1 MSRVVV
7 VPIHAEAHDFPFAG
21 SFFDAIVSVDAYHY
35 FGTDDLYL
43 GYIAHFL
50 KEEGRIAVVSPGLVG
65 ETVSKIPEELAPYWA
80 WDFRPFHCPEM
91 VAGGT
96 GRRLAKS
103 TSIWP
108 ILIEE
113 GWQDWLTFSEA
124 KLPQTND
131 QWKKAAT
138 DEVAMLRVDQ
148 GKHLGFTRI
157 VATKV

>member
-1 MSRVVV
+1 MPS
-7 VPIHAEAHDFPFAG
+7 
-21 SFFDAIVSVDAYHY
+21 SVGPPTTYS
-35 FGTDDLYL
+35 GTDDLYL
-43 GYIAHFL
+43 GYMAHFL

-65 ETVSKIPEELAPYWA
+65 EIGSKIPEELAPYWA
-80 WDFRPFHCPEM
+80 WDFCSFHCPEWWQEHWEK
-91 VAGGT
+91 T
-96 GRRLAKS
+96 GKVHVDLAD
-103 TSIWP
+103 
-108 ILIEE
+108 LIEE

-131 QWKKAAT
+131 HWKKAAT